1 MVHIKRSLK
10 SNFEHLKIT
19 LMKNFLRDERKRKK
33 ITQEQLASRVGV
45 SRQSINAIERGK
57 YTPSTALA
65 LKISEIFN
73 TTVNSLFELE
83 PIDYQKRVE
92 MDQP

>member
-1 MVHIKRSLK
+1 
-10 SNFEHLKIT
+10 
-19 LMKNFLRDERKRKK
+19 MKNFLRDERNQKK
-33 ITQEQLASRVGV
+33 ITQGQLADLVGV

-73 TTVNSLFELE
+73 TNVNSLFELE
-83 PIDYQKRVE
+83 PADYPKRAGVSE
-92 MDQP
+92 VSP

>member
-1 MVHIKRSLK
+1 
-10 SNFEHLKIT
+10 
-19 LMKNFLRDERKRKK
+19 MKNSLRDQRKRKK
-33 ITQEQLASRVGV
+33 ITQEQLASLVGV

-57 YTPSTALA
+57 YTPSTMLA

-83 PIDYQKRVE
+83 PLDYQRRNSTE
-92 MDQP
+92 

>member
-1 MVHIKRSLK
+1 MP
-10 SNFEHLKIT
+10 
-19 LMKNFLRDERKRKK
+19 MKNFLRDERKRKK
-33 ITQEQLASRVGV
+33 ITQEQLANLVGV

-73 TTVNSLFELE
+73 SNVNSLFELE
-83 PIDYQKRVE
+83 SADYQKRAGVSGVS
-92 MDQP
+92 P